1 MFSPIL
7 VYNVDRTLNKVD
19 QISEVVNIVLQYKTH
34 ADQTLLV
41 VSSLSKQNLILEF
54 TWLKSYNSNINWYKG
69 DVLMTYYPS
78 TALIVRKFVV
88 NYLKV

>member
-34 ADQTLLV
+34 VDQTLLV

-54 TWLKSYNSNINWYKG
+54 TWLKSYNFKINW
-69 DVLMTYYPS
+69 
-78 TALIVRKFVV
+78 
-88 NYLKV
+88 

>member
-54 TWLKSYNSNINWYKG
+54 TWLKSYNFKINW
-69 DVLMTYYPS
+69 
-78 TALIVRKFVV
+78 
-88 NYLKV
+88 